1 MKINFRRI
9 KVKTAIDGEVEEF
22 DVAKTVGN
30 AIYCNTPDLGE
41 LEFAQRIYKEGEIE
55 IDQQR
60 ADIIRAYIPLPTT
73 IPAAIKVA
81 VLNELDKVIM
91 NSQNQ

>member
-9 KVKTAIDGEVEEF
+9 KVKTAIDGEIKEF

-81 VLNELDKVIM
+81 VLNELDKVII

>member
-9 KVKTAIDGEVEEF
+9 KVKTAIDGEIKEF

-41 LEFAQRIYKEGEIE
+41 LEFAQRIYKEG
-55 IDQQR
+55 
-60 ADIIRAYIPLPTT
+60 ANIIRNYVD
-73 IPAAIKVA
+73 PAPILAVVKTAIY
-81 VLNELDKVIM
+81 NELDKVIM

>member
-9 KVKTAIDGEVEEF
+9 KVKTAIDGEIKEF

-41 LEFAQRIYKEGEIE
+41 LEVAQRIYKEGEVE
-55 IDQQR
+55 VDEQG
-60 ADIIRAYIPLPTT
+60 ANIIRY
-73 IPAAIKVA
+73 
-81 VLNELDKVIM
+81 
-91 NSQNQ
+91 SQW

>member
-41 LEFAQRIYKEGEIE
+41 LEFAQRIYKGGEVE
-55 IDQQR
+55 VDEQG
-60 ADIIRAYIPLPTT
+60 ANIIRNYVD
-73 IPAAIKVA
+73 PAPILAVVKTAIY
-81 VLNELDKVIM
+81 NELDKVII

>member
-9 KVKTAIDGEVEEF
+9 KVKTAIDGEIKEF

-41 LEFAQRIYKEGEIE
+41 LELPNGYIKKVKLKLTNKVQISFEITL
-55 IDQQR
+55 
-60 ADIIRAYIPLPTT
+60 IRLRY
-73 IPAAIKVA
+73 
-81 VLNELDKVIM
+81 
-91 NSQNQ
+91 SQW

>member
-41 LEFAQRIYKEGEIE
+41 LELPNGYTKRVKLKLTNKVQISFEITL
-55 IDQQR
+55 
-60 ADIIRAYIPLPTT
+60 IRLRS
-73 IPAAIKVA
+73 
-81 VLNELDKVIM
+81 
-91 NSQNQ
+91 SQW

>member
-41 LEFAQRIYKEGEIE
+41 LEFAQRIYNKVQISFEITL
-55 IDQQR
+55 
-60 ADIIRAYIPLPTT
+60 IRLRS
-73 IPAAIKVA
+73 
-81 VLNELDKVIM
+81 
-91 NSQNQ
+91 SQW

>member
-1 MKINFRRI
+1 MKVDFRKI
-9 KVKTAIDGEVEEF
+9 KVQASVEGDIEEM
-22 DVAKTVGN
+22 DLAKIVGN
-30 AIYCNTPDLGE
+30 AIYCNTPDIGE
-41 LEFAQRIYKEGEIE
+41 SEFAKELYSLGEIE

-73 IPAAIKVA
+73 IPAAIQVA
-81 VLNELDKVIM
+81 VLNELDKVII

>member
-41 LEFAQRIYKEGEIE
+41 LEFANGYTKRVKLKLTNKVQISFEITL
-55 IDQQR
+55 
-60 ADIIRAYIPLPTT
+60 IRLRS
-73 IPAAIKVA
+73 
-81 VLNELDKVIM
+81 
-91 NSQNQ
+91 SQW

>member
-41 LEFAQRIYKEGEIE
+41 LEFAQRIYKEG
-55 IDQQR
+55 D
-60 ADIIRAYIPLPTT
+60 
-73 IPAAIKVA
+73 PAPILAVVKTAIY
-81 VLNELDKVIM
+81 NELDKVII

>member
-81 VLNELDKVIM
+81 VLNELDKVII